1 MASPK
6 TCNLLVGLVSV
17 EPIPTLPTTGI
28 KIVPELSTSNRT
40 FAFTSATRNKD
51 PSLILSF
58 TSNSEVPVEVLAIDN
73 LPDGTEV
80 PIPTLTFA
88 AS

>member
-1 MASPK
+1 
-6 TCNLLVGLVSV
+6 LVSV

-28 KIVPELSTSNRT
+28 KIVPELSTSNNRLPSVS
-40 FAFTSATRNKD
+40 FTRNKD
-51 PSLILSF
+51 PSVKLSF
-58 TSNSEVPVEVLAIDN
+58 TKSNDFPVEVLAIDN
-73 LPDGTEV
+73 LPDGAEV